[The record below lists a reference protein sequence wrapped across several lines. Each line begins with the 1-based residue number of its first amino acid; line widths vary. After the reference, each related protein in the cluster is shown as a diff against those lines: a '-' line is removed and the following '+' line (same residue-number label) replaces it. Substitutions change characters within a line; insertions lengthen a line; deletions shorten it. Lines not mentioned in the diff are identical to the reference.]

1 MTKLLVYGT
10 LRRDCGANRF
20 LNGTVYQGDVR
31 LSGYDMYNLGGF
43 PGIVENP
50 DNKDGVV
57 CEVFDGVTP
66 ETMEDIDHYEGYRP
80 DYPPERSHYLRKEVN
95 VQGEPM
101 FVYVYN
107 RPTNMEWYQPIKT
120 GDWMDR

>member
-10 LRRDCGANRF
+10 LRRGGGANGF
-20 LNGTVYQGDVR
+20 MKGTEYQGAVK
-31 LSGYDMYNLGGF
+31 LPGYDMYNLGGF

-80 DYPPERSHYLRKEVN
+80 DYPPEHSHYLRKEVN

-120 GDWMDR
+120 GDWKDR